1 MEDKPYIPGYLK
13 GTPIERLNSA
23 YPLYL
28 PTRFEECWTRHVNQA
43 ESVPTDYPIPPEVLL
58 YYFEVDIID
67 KGEDGYIGVGFAKD
81 LEILEILPGWCP
93 GTMGYHGDDGCKFYE
108 TGRGINYGPLYSTG
122 DTIGCC
128 VNFVDQHIF
137 YTKNGVNLGIAFEC
151 ALKEDLFPIIGL
163 RTHGECVE
171 ANFGTKPFK
180 FDIDS
185 YAKAFFSEPRIA
197 AQIEGPKEILMRHI
211 DIDVFDENLYKFY
224 DFV

>member
-1 MEDKPYIPGYLK
+1 MEDIDEQPYIPGYLK

-28 PTRFEECWTRHVNQA
+28 PTRFEEYWTRFDKIFCSCFGFIHVFQLTFVTAFNEGPGVDDSQA

-81 LEILEILPGWCP
+81 LEILEILPG
-93 GTMGYHGDDGCKFYE
+93 
-108 TGRGINYGPLYSTG
+108 
-122 DTIGCC
+122 
-128 VNFVDQHIF
+128 
-137 YTKNGVNLGIAFEC
+137 IAFEC

-163 RTHGECVE
+163 RTRGECVE

-197 AQIEGPKEILMRHI
+197 TQIEGPKEILMRHI
-211 DIDVFDENLYKFY
+211 DID
-224 DFV
+224 